1 MGFERLEPGEWG
13 DFHFIRVARAKGVR
27 YRCRAR
33 FCGFDGR
40 VRLVERQGRTKKAAR
55 ESLESALADL
65 ASEEQGTLSRSDTF
79 DDAVRAWLEDLEA
92 LARLDERSPS
102 TVATYRHAWQ
112 KHVSPAMGGLRLS
125 QVSVP
130 VVDRLLL
137 RLHGEVGPATA
148 RTSRAII
155 SGAMGRAV
163 REGAVPLNPARD
175 VRRLSSRPKRQPRA
189 MTEEER
195 AAWFVALAADEEAVS
210 RDLPELTA
218 FMLATGLRIGEALA
232 VIWSE
237 VDLDTGT
244 VNVTSTL
251 IRVTGQGL
259 IRKRTKSE
267 AGQRPLILPSWCVSM
282 LRRREALGVGPDEP
296 VFGSERG
303 TFRDPRNVSR
313 WLAEARTKAGFD
325 WVTSHVWRKT
335 TASILDGHGISARI
349 IADQLG
355 HSRVS
360 MTQDVYLGRRSVDPR
375 VVTAL
380 ELVAP
385 PLLRSRDDLS
395 DDQAGSE
402 GVAGD
407 EKS

>member
-1 MGFERLEPGEWG
+1 M
-13 DFHFIRVARAKGVR
+13 
-27 YRCRAR
+27 
-33 FCGFDGR
+33 
-40 VRLVERQGRTKKAAR
+40 
-55 ESLESALADL
+55 
-65 ASEEQGTLSRSDTF
+65 
-79 DDAVRAWLEDLEA
+79 
-92 LARLDERSPS
+92 RLDERSPS

-112 KHVSPAMGGLRLS
+112 KHVSPAIGGLRLS

-189 MTEEER
+189 MTEEES
-195 AAWFVALAADEEAVS
+195 AAWFVGLAADEEAVS

-218 FMLATGLRIGEALA
+218 FMLATGLRIGEALT

-267 AGQRPLILPSWCVSM
+267 PGQRPLILPSWCVSM
-282 LRRREALGVGPDEP
+282 LRRREALGVGTDEP

-335 TASILDGHGISARI
+335 TVSILDGHGISARI

-385 PLLRSRDDLS
+385 PLLGSRDDLS

-402 GVAGD
+402 GWLSTSAENEPLGVLGFHGGLGVSFHPSLTVAGD
-407 EKS
+407 EKP